1 MSSDADARV
10 AAGLLAYLSTA
21 LAKPDLAYASEPSR
35 ITGGTDA
42 AIFGF
47 SLDRA
52 PEHLRE
58 PLILRLGWEG
68 ADPRRFVLEA
78 AVQNA
83 LASTGFPAPRAHV
96 TEANAAVLGGPFVIM
111 QRLQGRP
118 LAHDVKGLGGGASLA
133 EKVHGMIGLPALF
146 KRISATWVEI
156 QLRLHD
162 LPAEPVLRAVADS
175 GLDQRA
181 VTFEG
186 QRARLTAAI
195 ETANLTG
202 LVPVLSWLQA
212 NQPASPRHATICHG
226 DFHPLNIMADA
237 GAVTGVID
245 WANVVIAQPEM
256 DVGSAIANISTVPI
270 NLPAPLRPVL
280 KAVIAS
286 ALGSY
291 VRTYRSKRSLDE
303 HALRYFQVF
312 RAFAQL
318 GWAVVARQAG
328 RSHSGAFA
336 SEAGRQSLADFIAAR
351 SGVRVKL

>member
-1 MSSDADARV
+1 
-10 AAGLLAYLSTA
+10 
-21 LAKPDLAYASEPSR
+21 
-35 ITGGTDA
+35 
-42 AIFGF
+42 
-47 SLDRA
+47 
-52 PEHLRE
+52 
-58 PLILRLGWEG
+58 
-68 ADPRRFVLEA
+68 
-78 AVQNA
+78 
-83 LASTGFPAPRAHV
+83 
-96 TEANAAVLGGPFVIM
+96 
-111 QRLQGRP
+111 
-118 LAHDVKGLGGGASLA
+118 
-133 EKVHGMIGLPALF
+133 
-146 KRISATWVEI
+146 
-156 QLRLHD
+156 
-162 LPAEPVLRAVADS
+162 
-175 GLDQRA
+175 